1 MIRLSSKTNNNNHMI
16 YNNKFPFINYSEIS
30 GFVSFL
36 EI

>member
-1 MIRLSSKTNNNNHMI
+1 MIRLNYKKIKSNILIQNDLKPI
-16 YNNKFPFINYSEIS
+16 IDYSEIS